1 METEEEK
8 RAAAE
13 AAAAAEAQSKAEQ
26 DRKNSEDSTP
36 PPVRHHPSYYVEQ
49 RKNARAR
56 QEEEEDQD
64 DIDARVDSKVN
75 EHLSKFSETI
85 DSTNRERDLREFL
98 QENPEFKEDERKI
111 AKWWSDPS
119 RRHLPLSTVALEA
132 VGQAKLRKIYA
143 EQALRDEREAR
154 QTKVGGSV
162 ARREG
167 SSIALTPEKIATMT
181 DKELDAAIKANT

>member
-1 METEEEK
+1 METEEQN
-8 RAAAE
+8 AAAI
-13 AAAAAEAQSKAEQ
+13 AEAQATAKAAHADE
-26 DRKNSEDSTP
+26 ST

-49 RKNARAR
+49 RRNARA
-56 QEEEEDQD
+56 QQNMDDDQD
-64 DIDARVDSKVN
+64 DIDAKVDSKVS

-85 DSTNRERDLREFL
+85 DSTNRDRDLREFL
-98 QENPEFKEDERKI
+98 HDNPEFKEEERKI

-119 RRHLPLSTVALEA
+119 RKHLPLMTVALEA
-132 VGQAKLRKIYA
+132 VGPEKLRKMYA

-167 SSIALTPEKIATMT
+167 GSIALTPEKISAMT
-181 DKELDAAIKANT
+181 DRELDAAIKANT